1 MQILWFLLDNLFF
14 ILVGAALLRAW
25 MNHARLRMTQQ
36 PGLFVMAISDWIVRP
51 LRRTLPRRWQQARLD
66 WASLV
71 AAGLLAFAYALLVH
85 GLSLI
90 PLPGF
95 DLLEWAWSVPAQA
108 LLFLLRTA
116 LQGLMGM
123 TLIYALLSWIQPFSP
138 AGAVLAALLEPL
150 LQPLRRRLPQVGGI
164 DLSALVL
171 MLLLQVLLLALA

>member
-14 ILVGAALLRAW
+14 VLVAAALLRAW
-25 MNHARLRMTQQ
+25 MNLSRLRMTQQ
-36 PGLFVMAISDWIVRP
+36 PGLFVMAVSDWIVRP

-71 AAGLLAFAYALLVH
+71 AAGLLALAYALLVH
-85 GLSLI
+85 GLSLVL
-90 PLPGF
+90 LPRF
-95 DLLEWAWSVPAQA
+95 DLLDWLWSVPVQA

-123 TLIYALLSWIQPFSP
+123 TLVYALLSWIQPFSP
-138 AGAVLAALLEPL
+138 VSAVLAALLEPL
-150 LQPLRRRLPQVGGI
+150 LQPLRRRLPRIGGI

-171 MLLLQVLLLALA
+171 MLLLQILLLALA